1 MQKKK
6 HFFFSFGCPNLRGGG
21 GEGVDLVGTKD
32 KIFPMS
38 LFEGREDLLESVPT
52 VSD

>member
-1 MQKKK
+1 MQKNIN
-6 HFFFSFGCPNLRGGG
+6 FFFSFGCPNLRGG
-21 GEGVDLVGTKD
+21 GVDLVGTKD

>member
-1 MQKKK
+1 MQKNI
-6 HFFFSFGCPNLRGGG
+6 FFFLVLDVPTYGEG